1 MVRKISSIIIA
12 LAILVSGYFAWKKL
26 SYWDRSVMIFKYDQA
41 EQQFGRGMGRVPGGF
56 EGRQVREL
64 PDSIRMRFEQRGER
78 PRGMGREMPD
88 SIMTRSRS
96 GGFPEGGMRRGGEFH
111 GDRQAAGARISM
123 RTVPWYLAV
132 FASFTVIVIYIEKG
146 IKFIR
151 KKKTDVPVPLQKQQ
165 EDCGID

>member
-1 MVRKISSIIIA
+1 MVRKIISIIFA
-12 LAILVSGYFAWKKL
+12 LAILTAGYFAWKRL
-26 SYWDRSVMIFKYDQA
+26 NYWDRSVIVFKYDPA
-41 EQQFGRGMGRVPGGF
+41 EQQFGRGMGRGPGGF
-56 EGRQVREL
+56 DGRQGREV
-64 PDSIRMRFEQRGER
+64 PDSIRMKFEQRGDR
-78 PRGMGREMPD
+78 PQV
-88 SIMTRSRS
+88 
-96 GGFPEGGMRRGGEFH
+96 RRGGEFH

-123 RTVPWYLAV
+123 RTVPWYLTI